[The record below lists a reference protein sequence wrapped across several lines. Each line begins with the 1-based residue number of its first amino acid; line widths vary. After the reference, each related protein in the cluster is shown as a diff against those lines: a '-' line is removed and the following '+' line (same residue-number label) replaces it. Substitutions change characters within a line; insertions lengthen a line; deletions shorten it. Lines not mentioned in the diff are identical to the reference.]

1 MRSPIKF
8 TNSDKPDSK
17 KKESK
22 PKAKVVQIEIEP
34 EKETGF
40 VDFSLN
46 SFLTDGVEI
55 SPVGET
61 TNLSTKAKN
70 KTSKKK
76 KETRT
81 LSDGTEMVPVD
92 DSGEELSLLQSNQ
105 SYESTYEDTRNLL
118 KNSIVQID
126 MISADLK
133 NDLDQVRGSKML
145 KKKYDYIPEMSSTIS
160 SLLGTKLAAIR
171 ELNKTITDSHNL
183 ELKRMK
189 ELDLSKANEVDD
201 DKFIMDT
208 YNAFIG
214 MGDMGTGVVPNM
226 GEMMLPN
233 SGFVR
238 ANVGESEGGYTAY
251 TNNMSDAHHA
261 MRYED
266 DPNVKV
272 VVMYDQNNG
281 GKWFDVINIQS
292 GESLPNVPRP
302 DAMFLEDTTIDINTG
317 IARNVN
323 IDTTYPVIVVG
334 GDTMKY

>member
-1 MRSPIKF
+1 MRTPVSFI
-8 TNSDKPDSK
+8 TESNSSSIVNNDNDKGY
-17 KKESK
+17 
-22 PKAKVVQIEIEP
+22 IE
-34 EKETGF
+34 
-40 VDFSLN
+40 FSLN

-55 SPVGET
+55 VSSGNT
-61 TNLSTKAKN
+61 TDISKKKN
-70 KTSKKK
+70 TKKK

-81 LSDGTEMVPVD
+81 LSDGTQMVPVD
-92 DSGEELSLLQSNQ
+92 NNESESLSLLQSNQ
-105 SYESTYEDTRNLL
+105 SYESTYEDTRELL
-118 KNSIVQID
+118 KTSIAQID
-126 MISADLK
+126 LISSDLK
-133 NDLDQVRGSKML
+133 NDLDQVRSSKML

-189 ELDLSKANEVDD
+189 ELDLNKANSVDD

-214 MGDMGTGVVPNM
+214 MGDMGGGLVPNM
-226 GEMMLPN
+226 GEMMAPN

-238 ANVGESEGGYTAY
+238 ANIGDDDGYSSYASSLTS
-251 TNNMSDAHHA
+251 TQNA
-261 MRYED
+261 MRYES

-281 GKWFDVINIQS
+281 GKWFDVINLQT
-292 GESLPNVPRP
+292 GESMPNISRP
-302 DAMFLEDTTIDINTG
+302 DAMFLEDTTIDVNTG

-323 IDTTYPVIVVG
+323 IDTTYPVIVIG
-334 GDTMKY
+334 GDVMKY